1 MEVVVVYGP
10 PLSGK
15 TTYVKENITDDD
27 IVFDYDAM
35 AQAITFGDYQDNRP
49 NTQDILLIL
58 RNTMIDCTQIKKV
71 GKLYIIT
78 TFLSK
83 KITNRIEDNGMSYK
97 AIKMDVDIDVCI
109 DRLNKSDRPNK
120 EGLKKAIREWY
131 SRGINKPASD
141 RKVDKETKR
150 FYKSKEWRRLRELVL
165 IRDNYECQ
173 HCKEKGIVKTINPD
187 KHKSLDVDHIKELDS
202 HPELALDMD
211 NLVTLCISCHNKK
224 HNRYQNGFPT
234 KKNKWSSDEWW

>member
-35 AQAITFGDYQDNRP
+35 AQAITFGDYQDNKR

-58 RNTMIDCTQIKKV
+58 RNTMIDCTQIKKT

-97 AIKMDVDIDVCI
+97 AIKMDADIDVCI
-109 DRLNKSDRPNK
+109 DRLNKSNRPNK
-120 EGLKKAIREWY
+120 EEVKKVIREWY
-131 SRGINKPASD
+131 SYGINKPASD
-141 RKVDKETKR
+141 RKVDKETQR
-150 FYKSKEWRRLRELVL
+150 FYKSKEWRGLRELVL

-173 HCKEKGIVKTINPD
+173 HCKEKGIVKTINPN
-187 KHKSLDVDHIKELDS
+187 KHKSLDIDHIKELDT
-202 HPELALDMD
+202 HPELALNMD
-211 NLVTLCISCHNKK
+211 NLVTLCISCHNRK
-224 HNRYQNGFPT
+224 HNRYQKGFPRKET
-234 KKNKWSSDEWW
+234 KWTNDEWW